1 MPMPGTLTVAERIVL
16 HLSQQQKFKDS
27 YDVPFDVSQ
36 DGIAQALLISRAH
49 AAVELKKLK
58 ESGEVHERLAHI
70 KKGKNKRKVYF
81 LTTTGEEK
89 AEKIRGFAE
98 ERGIDVGPC
107 VDVRRARG
115 SEVWRSLS
123 EDNKKVLAAASVF
136 RIPFKREAL
145 PETSVPLLPV
155 DRNGYVDLPSE
166 LKVEVQAIL
175 TKEQAKSLH
184 SFAADYWLK
193 EGDYRER
200 LFHLLEAGRSREA
213 EMLVAGKGAQL
224 LKEADEDLL
233 EDLSRLQI
241 SERYGFRTV
250 PVQAECARL
259 VKDYDYC
266 TQLCEELISS
276 KDQKERYEGLL
287 IKGKALRDMGRL
299 DEALSV
305 LGKAKSLAEVDT
317 DSRLEVEIA
326 EVLIGQG
333 RHEEGLLA
341 IRSLSFADGSGD
353 PELLERACLL
363 MAKAHLGTG
372 NADDAI
378 RYASKSLAMT
388 QSPDKR
394 PWYEVLALAYE
405 RIGLK
410 DKAKEF
416 EAKAHP
422 PKKWGEA

>member
-1 MPMPGTLTVAERIVL
+1 MPGTLTVAERIIL

-58 ESGEVHERLAHI
+58 ECSEVNERLAHI

-115 SEVWRSLS
+115 SEVWRTLS

-136 RIPFKREAL
+136 RIPFKRGVL

-166 LKVEVQAIL
+166 LRAEVQAMI
-175 TKEQAKSLH
+175 TGEQAKSLH

-193 EGDYRER
+193 EEDYRER

-241 SERYGFRTV
+241 SERYAFRTV

-266 TQLCEELISS
+266 LQLCEELISS
-276 KDQKERYEGLL
+276 KDQRERHEGLL
-287 IKGKALRDMGRL
+287 VKGKALRDMGRL

-305 LGKAKSLAEVDT
+305 LSSAKSLAAVDT

-333 RHEEGLLA
+333 RHEEGLTA

-363 MAKAHLGTG
+363 MAKAYLGTG

-388 QSPDKR
+388 QSSDKQ
-394 PWYEVLALAYE
+394 PWYEVLAQAYE
-405 RIGLK
+405 RIGLR

>member
-1 MPMPGTLTVAERIVL
+1 MPMPGTLTVAERIIL

-81 LTTTGEEK
+81 LTTTGMEK

-155 DRNGYVDLPSE
+155 DRNGCVDLPSE
-166 LKVEVQAIL
+166 LRAEVQAMM
-175 TKEQAKSLH
+175 TSEQAKSMH

-193 EGDYRER
+193 ERDYRER

-224 LKEADEDLL
+224 LKDADEDLL
-233 EDLSRLQI
+233 EDLSRLPI
-241 SERYGFRTV
+241 SERYAFRIV
-250 PVQAECARL
+250 LVQAECGRL

-266 TQLCEELISS
+266 LQLCEELLSS

-287 IKGKALRDMGRL
+287 VKGKALRDMERL

-305 LGKAKSLAEVDT
+305 LSSVKSLATVDP

-388 QSPDKR
+388 QSSDKR

-405 RIGLK
+405 RIGLG

>member
-1 MPMPGTLTVAERIVL
+1 MPMPGTLTVAERITL
-16 HLSQQQKFKDS
+16 HLSQHQKFKDS

-58 ESGEVHERLAHI
+58 ESGEVQERLAHI
-70 KKGKNKRKVYF
+70 KRGKNKRKVYF

-89 AEKIRGFAE
+89 AEKIRRFAE
-98 ERGIDVGPC
+98 DRGIDVGPC

-115 SEVWRSLS
+115 PEVWRSLS
-123 EDNKKVLAAASVF
+123 EDNRKVLASASVF
-136 RIPFKREAL
+136 RIPFKRAAL

-155 DRNGYVDLPSE
+155 DRNGYVDLPPE
-166 LKVEVQAIL
+166 LRSEVQAML
-175 TKEQAKSLH
+175 TDEQARSLH
-184 SFAADYWLK
+184 SYAADYWLK

-224 LKEADEDLL
+224 LKVADEDLL
-233 EDLSRLQI
+233 EDLSRLPT
-241 SERYGFRTV
+241 SERYRIKIA
-250 PVQAECARL
+250 PVQAECARS

-266 TQLCEELISS
+266 LQLCEEMISV

-287 IKGKALRDMGRL
+287 VKGKALRDMGRL

-305 LGKAKSLAEVDT
+305 LRSTNSLTDVEP

-326 EVLIGQG
+326 EVLIAQC
-333 RHEEGLLA
+333 RYDEGLKA
-341 IRSLSFADGSGD
+341 IRSLPIAGGSDD
-353 PELLERACLL
+353 PELVERTCLL
-363 MAKAHLGTG
+363 MAKAYLGIG
-372 NADDAI
+372 NDDDAI

-388 QSPDKR
+388 RTSEKG
-394 PWYEVLALAYE
+394 PWYEVLAQAYE
-405 RIGLK
+405 RIGLQ